1 MSEAAPTGEL
11 TPERRRAVRRQS
23 WSVGLATGL
32 YDVSFGALSVAAGL
46 TIWQT
51 QALSAPMLTGGSQFA
66 LVGIIRTGGLAA
78 APAAIATAT
87 MLSIR
92 NGLYALSTRR
102 FLLTGAAHTPVVR
115 KAVVRTAAAAHLT
128 IDESSAVGLAQPE
141 PKAARLGFWHTGL
154 AVFLFWNLM
163 TLVGALAGSVIGDP
177 ATYGLD
183 GAAVAA
189 FLALLWPRLQA
200 SDARVTAAVSTVLAL
215 VAVPFVPAGV
225 PVLIAASAAVVIGL
239 RGGRPGATAPPPD
252 PATDGDVIP

>member
-51 QALSAPMLTGGSQFA
+51 QALSAPMFTGGSQFA

-92 NGLYALSTRR
+92 NGL
-102 FLLTGAAHTPVVR
+102 
-115 KAVVRTAAAAHLT
+115 
-128 IDESSAVGLAQPE
+128 
-141 PKAARLGFWHTGL
+141 
-154 AVFLFWNLM
+154 
-163 TLVGALAGSVIGDP
+163 
-177 ATYGLD
+177 
-183 GAAVAA
+183 
-189 FLALLWPRLQA
+189 
-200 SDARVTAAVSTVLAL
+200 
-215 VAVPFVPAGV
+215 
-225 PVLIAASAAVVIGL
+225 
-239 RGGRPGATAPPPD
+239 
-252 PATDGDVIP
+252 